1 MAAQLLVVE
10 ELWRIYTFYTLHGD
24 PLDPEH
30 LRSTQ
35 LIKMLSKDCGL
46 VTRGAGELLEADIF
60 NAYQA
65 EVTRSDKIAP
75 GDARPHSA
83 LKMSL
88 VGRPKGPLTD
98 RKKVRA
104 GRPAPARPRRPLFN
118 ALTRRQALQHARART
133 PRIASHAHLS
143 LPTLAPL
150 SRSHTPDEL

>member
-1 MAAQLLVVE
+1 MLVVE

-46 VTRGAGELLEADIF
+46 VTRGGDLLEADIF
-60 NAYQA
+60 NAFQA

-88 VGRPKGPLTD
+88 GGALAKVHTD
-98 RKKVRA
+98 RKKVRRA
-104 GRPAPARPRRPLFN
+104 GRGRGAP
-118 ALTRRQALQHARART
+118 
-133 PRIASHAHLS
+133 
-143 LPTLAPL
+143 LAPPSCAFPFPPFATHAAPL
-150 SRSHTPDEL
+150 NAPPPLRASPPQPPTAHAASPR

>member
-1 MAAQLLVVE
+1 MANPQLLVVE

-88 VGRPKGPLTD
+88 GGPLAKLHTD
-98 RKKVRA
+98 RKKVRL
-104 GRPAPARPRRPLFN
+104 RPPR
-118 ALTRRQALQHARART
+118 AQ
-133 PRIASHAHLS
+133 
-143 LPTLAPL
+143 
-150 SRSHTPDEL
+150 

>member
-1 MAAQLLVVE
+1 MSQMLVVE

-46 VTRGAGELLEADIF
+46 VTRGGDLLEADIF
-60 NAYQA
+60 NAFQA

-88 VGRPKGPLTD
+88 GGALAKVHTD
-98 RKKVRA
+98 RTKVRPRAA
-104 GRPAPARPRRPLFN
+104 GGVAPGWGGAPPPPPLLRLLVGSPLHAHSAPSRAPTPPPAPPLCATRP
-118 ALTRRQALQHARART
+118 
-133 PRIASHAHLS
+133 
-143 LPTLAPL
+143 
-150 SRSHTPDEL
+150 PDEL